1 MLARAHRGRKRGE
14 RAMTPRGLLLDLDGT
29 IADSIDFFYRLA
41 CEILE
46 AAGGNPPE
54 RDAVLD
60 AIANGVVPHERFLP
74 IDLPDR
80 EAFLGRLYREKWTL
94 WDERFRTGVE
104 QLAG

>member
-1 MLARAHRGRKRGE
+1 MSPL
-14 RAMTPRGLLLDLDGT
+14 RGLLLDLDGT

-46 AAGGNPPE
+46 AAGCSPPE

-74 IDLPDR
+74 ADLPDR
-80 EAFLGRLYREKWTL
+80 EAFLARLHLGPVALEPAGPVLTVEPRQ
-94 WDERFRTGVE
+94 ERFAIGKIRR
-104 QLAG
+104 